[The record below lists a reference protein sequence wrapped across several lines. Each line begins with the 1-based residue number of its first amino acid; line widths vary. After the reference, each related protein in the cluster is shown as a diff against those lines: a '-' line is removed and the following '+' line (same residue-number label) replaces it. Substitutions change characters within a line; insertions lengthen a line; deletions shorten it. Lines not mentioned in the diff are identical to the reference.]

1 MSTRPT
7 IVWSGYTWLLV
18 LGALLVWDPG
28 SSRVNLARDT
38 SGPWL
43 LLLAQSSGAQPLPL
57 PGDTGQL
64 PPPILLQPTSP
75 TRIEISPTPLPRLPP
90 LQPSSPSPQTEERPP
105 TEKAAGEDGEH
116 KVPQVTSFPELTQ
129 GVGDSRMLLEE

>member
-7 IVWSGYTWLLV
+7 IVWSGYTWLIV

-28 SSRVNLARDT
+28 SVRVNRTPDA
-38 SGPWL
+38 SEPWL
-43 LLLAQSSGAQPLPL
+43 VLIAQSSGAQPVPL

-64 PPPILLQPTSP
+64 PPPMLMQPTSP
-75 TRIEISPTPLPRLPP
+75 TRIEISPPPLPRLPP
-90 LQPSSPSPQTEERPP
+90 LQQSSPSPQSEERPP
-105 TEKAAGEDGEH
+105 AEKPAGEDGER

-129 GVGDSRMLLEE
+129 GVGDSHVLLEE